1 MNVHI
6 LLTRPPSR
14 RNCQLAM
21 DLLSLCVFLIL
32 LGHGTTLTPSS
43 LLLKWLAERNQTL
56 TSWFRNS
63 TQEGSQT
70 SIFWK
75 SQSSSGNSSHQNAE
89 ENGKYI
95 FCVIS
100 RASVQQ

>member
-32 LGHGTTLTPSS
+32 LGHETTQIPSS
-43 LLLKWLAERNQTL
+43 LLLEWLAERNK
-56 TSWFRNS
+56 TSVFGNS
-63 TQEGSQT
+63 SQGGTHT
-70 SIFWK
+70 SVVSS
-75 SQSSSGNSSHQNAE
+75 SQSSSGNSSPQNAE

-100 RASVQQ
+100 RASVHQ